1 MFFLSRL
8 FGVEKSDVR
17 RRDWETIDFETA
29 EVDGRY
35 QTSEVRLRE
44 DTLVRNLKS
53 KVFKSY

>member
-35 QTSEVRLRE
+35 QMSEVRLRE
-44 DTLVRNLKS
+44 DTLVRNLE
-53 KVFKSY
+53 V

>member
-29 EVDGRY
+29 GSGGEI
-35 QTSEVRLRE
+35 SEVRRQRADKE
-44 DTLVRNLKS
+44 TIDCGEWMGDT
-53 KVFKSY
+53 